1 MQKLKLQ
8 KAKAQGGFT
17 LIELLVVIGIL
28 AILLAITLIAINP
41 SKHFQ
46 DSRNAQ
52 RQSNVSA
59 ILNGIYEYESANNG
73 NVPPSLKNVGTAA
86 MPVAEATADTVSA
99 SATSF
104 TSPDLTY
111 TVPSGNTVAVGTS
124 ITVTGC
130 TDTGNNGT
138 FLVTGSTDTTLVV
151 SDANGAQVGTSAC
164 SISVP
169 QGVNLCANLVPTFL
183 ADLPMDPGASTP
195 TGGSTPCAASTTAYD
210 TGYTISK
217 TSADRFTVAAP
228 SAEGGATI
236 SVTR

>member
-1 MQKLKLQ
+1 MHKLKMQ
-8 KAKAQGGFT
+8 RAKTQGGFT

-73 NVPPSLKNVGTAA
+73 NVPPSLSNIGTAT
-86 MPVAEATADTVSA
+86 MPIAEADDVTVNASTTAFSD
-99 SATSF
+99 
-104 TSPDLTY
+104 PDLTY
-111 TVPSGNTVAVGTS
+111 TVPTGNTVAVGTS
-124 ITVTGC
+124 VTVASC
-130 TDTGNNGT
+130 TDNGNNGT

-151 SDANGAQVGTSAC
+151 SDTNGSAADSTC
-164 SISVP
+164 VISVP
-169 QGVNLCANLVPTFL
+169 QGVDLCANLVPAFL
-183 ADLPMDPGASTP
+183 ADLPMDPGASAP
-195 TGGSTPCAASTTAYD
+195 TGGSTPCDTDTTAYD

-228 SAEGGATI
+228 DAEGGATI